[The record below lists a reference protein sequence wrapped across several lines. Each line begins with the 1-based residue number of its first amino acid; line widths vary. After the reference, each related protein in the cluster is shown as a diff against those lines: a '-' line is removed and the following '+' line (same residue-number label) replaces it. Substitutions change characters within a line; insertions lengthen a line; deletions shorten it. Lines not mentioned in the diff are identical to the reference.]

1 MLKFSHLLINFIVI
15 IFISSCVRDNVRP
28 PMPKEKET
36 VTVKDDSLK
45 EKETVTVKKETVA
58 LKVKLSKQG
67 KFLYG
72 LLVDKKT
79 EQFVKKIAVNEKY
92 DESKYELIKVYSKGV
107 YPSFEPNQVTG
118 EQKDSIFRTGI
129 FDDVKISNNKNT
141 TVIYKTNFNKD
152 KFLRIA
158 KSAMYAMYNNV
169 KFTVDLKTAQKINE
183 EYATVELL
191 INHRPNL
198 KLNRAVF
205 FVNESA
211 MYADLMNQKAISII
225 KQQHVYKLAIPNGKN
240 SVKVELVSFS
250 EEKATDKA
258 MVENEFVAKPTF
270 HVLAI
275 GVNEFPNWAKNKYLV
290 NAINDANLV
299 KNTLQQRSTK
309 LFENQIGFS
318 PYTLDKEQ
326 TTKKNIE
333 LLIEKIRNNVKP
345 NDYFLFYVASHG
357 FIENNKY
364 YFAPSDFERRITA
377 KNIIKE
383 DQISEYLINIPTIFR
398 IAILDT
404 CHAGKEVEVIKRDIR
419 KLPLGK
425 KEGISVLTSAKST
438 QIANDE
444 YKGQG
449 LFTYVLAQGLNGL
462 ADYNKDFVVDSIEI
476 AQYVKNNVGRISRL
490 EVSKSNTSIVQDAMV
505 LPNPKENYNRR
516 FEITLLE
523 QKRFKGFQ
531 PNVFTPR
538 ESELYIDAIQRR
550 DSQMMNG
557 IIRNNTRHRHSR
569 VPSIGHSRVPSIDS
583 RQLTVQKLT
592 NMLERFN
599 SADIDINFAVD
610 STHLTTVEIKKL
622 SIIAK
627 ALQAN
632 GLKSKRVLLEGH
644 TDSTASD
651 LYNMDLSQRRADS
664 VAKSLIEQFN
674 ITDNRLSPIGFG
686 EMYPIASNGTGTGR
700 KKNRRVS
707 IFVYE

>member
-1 MLKFSHLLINFIVI
+1 MLRFSHLLISFIVI

-28 PMPKEKET
+28 SPMPKEKET
-36 VTVKDDSLK
+36 VKVKDYSSK
-45 EKETVTVKKETVA
+45 KKETVKVKKETVA

-79 EQFVKKIAVNEKY
+79 EQFVKKIAVNEAY
-92 DESKYELIKVYSKGV
+92 DKNKYELIKVYSKGV
-107 YPSFEPNQVTG
+107 YPSFEPNQVT
-118 EQKDSIFRTGI
+118 EHKNSIFRTGV
-129 FDDVKISNNKNT
+129 FDGVPLDHLPKNS
-141 TVIYKTNFNKD
+141 VIYKTNFDED

-158 KSAMYAMYNNV
+158 KNAMYAMYNTV
-169 KFTVDLKTAQKINE
+169 KFTVDLKTDKKINE

-198 KLNRAVF
+198 ELKRAVF

-225 KQQHVYKLAIPNGKN
+225 EEKHIYKLAIPNGKN
-240 SVKVELVSFS
+240 SVKVELVSLS
-250 EEKATDKA
+250 GEKATDKA
-258 MVENEFVAKPTF
+258 MVESEFVAKPTF

-275 GVNEFPNWAKNKYLV
+275 GVNEFPNWAKDKYLV

-299 KNTLQQRSTK
+299 KKTLQQRSRK
-309 LFENQIGFS
+309 LFEDQIGFS
-318 PYTLDKEQ
+318 PYTLDKAQ
-326 TTKKNIE
+326 TTKENIE
-333 LLIEKIRNNVKP
+333 QLIEEIRNNVKP

-364 YFAPSDFERRITA
+364 YFAPSDFERLITA

-404 CHAGKEVEVIKRDIR
+404 CHAGKGVEVIKRDIR

-425 KEGISVLTSAKST
+425 KEGISVLTAAKST

-476 AQYVKNNVGRISRL
+476 AQYVKNHVGRISRL

-523 QKRFKGFQ
+523 RKRFKGFQ

-538 ESELYIDAIQRR
+538 ESELYIDAIQRQ

-569 VPSIGHSRVPSIDS
+569 VIQSIDS
-583 RQLTVQKLT
+583 RKLTVPKLT

-644 TDSTASD
+644 TDSTGVD
-651 LYNMDLSQRRADS
+651 LYNMSLSQRRADS

-686 EMYPIASNGTGTGR
+686 EMYPIASNETEAGR